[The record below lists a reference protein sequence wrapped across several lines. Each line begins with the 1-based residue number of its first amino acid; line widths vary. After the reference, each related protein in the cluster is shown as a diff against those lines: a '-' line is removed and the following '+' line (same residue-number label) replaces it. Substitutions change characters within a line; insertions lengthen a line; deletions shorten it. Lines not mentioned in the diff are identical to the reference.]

1 MKKLIISCLV
11 FLMAVSTVGCSSKEV
26 VFEGSSKGYG
36 GEVVAKVTFSGD
48 KIKSIEVT
56 GDGETEGIGSLAIEE
71 LPAKIV
77 EAGNTDI
84 DVKTGATVTSNAIFA
99 AVNKAI
105 DLKNGVTSKPI
116 SYTAGTYTGVGAGYH
131 GEVKVEVEF
140 DEKSILSVKVVEQAE
155 TLGIGQG
162 MDTSPVESLPI
173 KIVETQGLGVD
184 VVTGATVTS
193 NAILTAVSDAATQAG
208 ADSEALKEITM
219 ESKAIDETYE
229 VDVVVVGAGGAGL
242 AAAIRASQDGADVLV
257 VEKQGIIGGATTRS
271 GGKVMAAGTDIQK
284 EAGISDNDEMMYN
297 YLKEIGGEYIDDVKL
312 KAFTDN
318 ALDVYNW
325 MIDLGVN
332 VINVEP
338 IHKSIEPNRVHN
350 TLGGGGMTDGFG
362 GNITVPLYEEY
373 KDLDGDIVY
382 NTTVNEIIMNDK
394 QEAVGVVGVKSDG
407 SKVTVHANA
416 VIIATGGYAQN
427 KEMVRSY
434 ETEFPFYVTSVPT
447 GNVGDGIKMVEKIG
461 GQIEEYPATQTVF
474 LDFNSGTGI
483 NEEAG
488 LIVTMDGKRFVNEY
502 SYQYHVGD
510 ALAKTGSTNGWYI
523 ATANDPT
530 PTVQY
535 AMTQDKT
542 LKAASI
548 EELAQLMEV
557 DAKVLQETI
566 DRYNGFAK
574 NQKDED
580 FGKPAEFL
588 YPIEGEQ
595 YYALKL
601 MPAVTVTFG
610 GIVIDENAQVLDQN
624 NQPISNLFAAGETAF
639 PGLFG
644 TEYPGCGVAISG
656 SVYFGLVAGE
666 NAAKLK

>member
-229 VDVVVVGAGGAGL
+229 VDVVIVGAGGAGL

-394 QEAVGVVGVKSDG
+394 QEAVGVVGVKPDG

>member
-229 VDVVVVGAGGAGL
+229 VDIVIVGAGGAGL

-394 QEAVGVVGVKSDG
+394 QEAVGVIGVKPDG

-548 EELAQLMEV
+548 EELALLMEV

>member
-394 QEAVGVVGVKSDG
+394 QEAVGVVGVKPDG
-407 SKVTVHANA
+407 SKVTVHVNA

-523 ATANDPT
+523 ATANDST

>member
-84 DVKTGATVTSNAIFA
+84 DVKTGATVTSKAIFA

-229 VDVVVVGAGGAGL
+229 VDVVIVGAGGAGL

-394 QEAVGVVGVKSDG
+394 QEAVGVIGVKPDG

-566 DRYNGFAK
+566 DRYNVFAK

>member
-1 MKKLIISCLV
+1 MKKILISCLI
-11 FLMAVSTVGCSSKEV
+11 FLMAVSTVGCSSKEE
-26 VFEGSSKGYG
+26 VFEGTSKGYG
-36 GEVVAKVTFSGD
+36 GEIIAKVTFLGD
-48 KIKSIEVT
+48 KIKKIEVT
-56 GDGETEGIGSLAIEE
+56 GASETDGIGSVAIEE

-84 DVKTGATVTSNAIFA
+84 DVKTGATVTSNAIFD

-105 DLKNGVTSKPI
+105 NLKNGVATKPI

-131 GEVKVEVEF
+131 GDVKVEVEF
-140 DEKSILSVKVVEQAE
+140 DEKNILSIQVLEQNE
-155 TLGIGQG
+155 TYGIGQG
-162 MDTSPVESLPI
+162 METSPIESLPT
-173 KIVETQGLGVD
+173 KIIETQGLGVD
-184 VVTGATVTS
+184 TVTGATVTS
-193 NAILTAVSDAATQAG
+193 NAIIEAISDAATQAG
-208 ADSEALKEITM
+208 ADTSTLKDIMAEKKIQD
-219 ESKAIDETYE
+219 ESYD

-242 AAAIRASQDGADVLV
+242 AAAIRASGDGADVLV
-257 VEKQGIIGGATTRS
+257 VEKQGIVGGATTRS
-271 GGKVMAAGTDIQK
+271 GGKVMAAGTTVQK
-284 EAGISDNDEMMYN
+284 EAGITDNDQMMFD
-297 YLKEIGGEYIDDVKL
+297 YLKEIGGEYIDDTKL

-325 MIDLGVN
+325 MVALGVN
-332 VINVEP
+332 VIDVEP
-338 IHKSIEPNRVHN
+338 IHSSIEPNRVHN

-362 GNITVPLYEEY
+362 GNIIVPLYEEY
-373 KDLDGDIVY
+373 NRLDGDIVY
-382 NTTVNEIIMNDK
+382 NTTVNEIIMNENN
-394 QEAVGVVGVKSDG
+394 EAVGVAGVKSDG
-407 SKVTVHANA
+407 SKVTVNAKA

-434 ETEFPFYVTSVPT
+434 GEEFSFYATSVPA

-461 GQIEEYPATQTVF
+461 GQIEDYPAVQTVF

-488 LIVTMDGKRFVNEY
+488 LIVSMEGKRVVNEY

-510 ALAKTGSTNGWYI
+510 ALAKAGNTSGWYI

-535 AMTQDKT
+535 AMTLDKT

-548 EELAQLMEV
+548 EELAQLMNV
-557 DAKVLQETI
+557 DAITLQETI
-566 DRYNGFAK
+566 DRYNGFAANK
-574 NQKDED
+574 KDED
-580 FGKPAEFL
+580 FNKPADYL
-588 YPIEGEQ
+588 YPIEGDQ

-610 GIVIDENAQVLDQN
+610 GIVIDENAQVLDSN
-624 NQPISNLFAAGETAF
+624 NQPIANLYAAGETAF

>member
-105 DLKNGVTSKPI
+105 DLKNGVTSNPI

>member
-84 DVKTGATVTSNAIFA
+84 DVKTGATVTSKAIFA

-229 VDVVVVGAGGAGL
+229 VDVVIVGAGGAGL

-394 QEAVGVVGVKSDG
+394 QEAVGVIGVKPDG